1 MAQKLALSDA
11 TLLETRGY
19 IDGAWVSSDQTTPI
33 LNPATDELV
42 AEVADLTRDDI
53 KTAIEAAQN
62 AQAGWAA
69 LSALERANFLM
80 AWHDLMVAHADD
92 LALIITSEMG
102 KPLAESK
109 GEVLYGA
116 SYVRWFAEEARRIY
130 GDIISAPQADKRIMI
145 LKQPIGVVGAITP
158 WNFPNAMIARKM
170 APALAAGCCF
180 VGRPAEDTPLSA
192 LALCVLAERAG
203 IPKGVLNIIPGSDY
217 VGMGQELC
225 ENDTVKKLTFTGST
239 EVGRILM
246 RQSAQSLKKLS
257 LELGGNASFIV
268 FEDADIDKA
277 VEGAMA
283 SKYRN
288 AGQTCVCANRIYVQ
302 RGVYQ
307 TFAEKLVEKTKALQ
321 IGNGLDAGV
330 QVGPIINAEGM
341 AKIERH
347 LADATSKGA
356 KILTGGTKLEGV
368 GQFIEPAV
376 LANVTSDMQI
386 VHEETF
392 GPVAPLI
399 AFDEEDEVIK
409 MANNT
414 PYGLCS
420 YFYTADLARSW
431 RVAEALE
438 CGMVGVNAGIISAAE
453 APFGGV
459 KASGLGREGSKY
471 GLDEYLEIKYVSVQL

>member
-1 MAQKLALSDA
+1 MSQSLNLTDNG
-11 TLLETRGY
+11 LLETRGY
-19 IDGAWVSSDQTTPI
+19 IDGAWVASDTTVAI
-33 LNPATDELV
+33 LNPATDSLV
-42 AEVADLTRDDI
+42 AEVADLNRSDM
-53 KTAIEAAQN
+53 KKAIEAAQK
-62 AQAGWAA
+62 AQAGWAG
-69 LSALERANFLM
+69 LTALERSNYLM
-80 AWHDLMVAHADD
+80 KWHDLMLAHADD
-92 LALIITSEMG
+92 LAKLITAEMG

-116 SYVRWFAEEARRIY
+116 SYVRWFAEEARRVY
-130 GDIISAPQADKRIMI
+130 GDIIPAPQADKRIMV

-192 LALCVLAERAG
+192 LALCVLADRAG
-203 IPKGVLNIIPGSDY
+203 IPKGVLNIVPGSDY

-225 ENDTVKKLTFTGST
+225 ENELVKKLTFTGST

-246 RQSAQSLKKLS
+246 RQSAQTLKKLS
-257 LELGGNASFIV
+257 LELGGNAPFIV
-268 FEDADIDKA
+268 FDDADIDKA
-277 VEGAMA
+277 IEGVMI

-307 TFAEKLVEKTKALQ
+307 QFAEKLVEKTKALQ
-321 IGNGLDAGV
+321 IGNGMDEGV
-330 QVGPIINAEGM
+330 QIGPIINAEGM
-341 AKIERH
+341 AKIESH

-356 KILTGGTKLEGV
+356 KLLTGGSRIDGP

-376 LANVTSDMQI
+376 LADVTSDMQL

-392 GPVAPLI
+392 GPVSPLI
-399 AFDEEDEVIK
+399 AFDTEDELVE
-409 MANNT
+409 MANDT
-414 PYGLCS
+414 PFGLCS
-420 YFYTADLARSW
+420 YLYTSDLARSW
-431 RVAEALE
+431 RMGEALAY
-438 CGMVGVNAGIISAAE
+438 GMVGVNTGIVSAAE

-459 KASGLGREGSKY
+459 NASGLGREGSKY
-471 GLDEYLEIKYVSVQL
+471 GLDEYLEIKYINIQL